1 MSCLLEDAYII
12 EYLHVFISK
21 QIGCV
26 SHRHVNSLLIK
37 KNIKYAG
44 NYRQINVGSCRLPIV
59 LENCVKKRNDGL
71 QALPLRNV
79 RFSALRNRG
88 YF

>member
-1 MSCLLEDAYII
+1 MSRLLEDAYII

-37 KNIKYAG
+37 TLNMQATTDKLMSVV
-44 NYRQINVGSCRLPIV
+44 VGCQSYCRIASRKEMMDFKLFP
-59 LENCVKKRNDGL
+59 
-71 QALPLRNV
+71 
-79 RFSALRNRG
+79 
-88 YF
+88 

>member
-26 SHRHVNSLLIK
+26 SHRQVNSLLIK
-37 KNIKYAG
+37 KTLNMQATTDKLMSVV
-44 NYRQINVGSCRLPIV
+44 VGCQSYWRIASRKEMMDFKLFP
-59 LENCVKKRNDGL
+59 
-71 QALPLRNV
+71 
-79 RFSALRNRG
+79 
-88 YF
+88 